1 VNQFEMKDLKD
12 QEYLGVDENGFE
24 HRGFIKNSLDDIKK
38 KIFWEA
44 NSVVRRNRNLDPKQ
58 IIAKTQTHKFP
69 EGVTVRTH
77 SIRNKVTSAYF
88 HGQVHQ
94 RSYGS
99 GTNRVTYGVVDS
111 KLIVTLPMKSVHN
124 GRDYSYSF
132 NGNMPNDMTF
142 TEMGQILEYINS
154 ELKEM
159 YGN

>member
-1 VNQFEMKDLKD
+1 MKHFKE

-44 NSVVRRNRNLDPKQ
+44 NSAVSRNRNIDPNQ
-58 IIAKTQTHKFP
+58 IIIKTQTHKFP
-69 EGVTVRTH
+69 EGVTVRTK
-77 SIRNKVTSAYF
+77 SMKDGNTSAYF
-88 HGQVHQ
+88 HGKVSQ
-94 RSYGS
+94 RFHGS
-99 GTNRVTYGVVDS
+99 GTNRVTYNVTAS
-111 KLIVTLPMKSVHN
+111 KLIVTFPMTSPHN
-124 GRDYSYSF
+124 GNDYSYLF
-132 NGNMPNDMTF
+132 NGDMPRDMGF